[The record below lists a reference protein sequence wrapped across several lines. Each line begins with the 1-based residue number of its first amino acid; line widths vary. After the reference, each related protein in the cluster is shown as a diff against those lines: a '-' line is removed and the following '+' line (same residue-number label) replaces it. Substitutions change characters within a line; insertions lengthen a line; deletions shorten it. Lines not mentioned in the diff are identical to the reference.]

1 MGFTDFF
8 TATVKFE
15 KSYDLFNLKIS
26 CIKEKLIFAGAV
38 VLMVAAAVT
47 GFAISDRSN
56 TFDLL
61 NANVEA
67 LANGETATT
76 WNCIGNTAGHPYP
89 AKVI

>member
-1 MGFTDFF
+1 
-8 TATVKFE
+8 
-15 KSYDLFNLKIS
+15 
-26 CIKEKLIFAGAV
+26 
-38 VLMVAAAVT
+38 MVAAAVT

-67 LANGETATT
+67 LANEKLLQLGIVLEILVIVMQVVVYAE
-76 WNCIGNTAGHPYP
+76 HPYP